1 MSWFT
6 VILLY
11 PDGLGYDRNE
21 TYWACTMAQDRDEAT
36 AKVQKRAA
44 GANDYNPP
52 EDFVEVAVIK
62 GRHSPA

>member
-11 PDGLGYDRNE
+11 PDGLNCGNE
-21 TYWACTMAQDRDEAT
+21 TYWAFTMAQDRDEAT
-36 AKVQKRAA
+36 QKVQKRAA
-44 GANDYNPP
+44 GSNDYDPP
-52 EDFVEVAVIK
+52 EDFVAVAVIK